1 MPRWSRRTRDSLIAT
16 ALLCVVGCAR
26 PLSTD
31 IGGRAAS
38 TFSTPTLLDGAPAQ
52 PFTGE
57 RGSLALLF
65 YLETGCPIA
74 NVLSPEIE
82 RISTSARESAID
94 VYLVYP
100 GEYADAE
107 DIRVH
112 NKDFNLSACAILDR
126 AGALVRATGVTI
138 SPEAA
143 LVRRD
148 GDGGFALLYRGRIN
162 DLFETPGRR
171 RPAALHHDLANAITA
186 VLEGRAPNPA
196 RTTGVGCVITPP
208 K

>member
-1 MPRWSRRTRDSLIAT
+1 MLRWSPRTRDSLIAT
-16 ALLCVVGCAR
+16 ALLCLVGCAR

-38 TFSTPTLLDGAPAQ
+38 TLSTPTLLDGAPAQ

-100 GEYADAE
+100 GESADAE

-148 GDGGFALLYRGRIN
+148 GDGGFAL
-162 DLFETPGRR
+162 FETPGRR